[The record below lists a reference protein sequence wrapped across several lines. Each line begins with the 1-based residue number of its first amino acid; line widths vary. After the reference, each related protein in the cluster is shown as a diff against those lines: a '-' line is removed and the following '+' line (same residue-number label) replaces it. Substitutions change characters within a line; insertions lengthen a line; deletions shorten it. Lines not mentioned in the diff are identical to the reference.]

1 MKTNGFISQKMQ
13 RGFTLIE
20 IMIVVGIIG
29 LCAAMGVPAILKAVQ
44 KEGMRKALSDL
55 TDVCSSARAKAI
67 FMNQKVAVVFHPT
80 DRSFSVEGGGANG
93 SGILVSSSTLPTG
106 VELAMLDINQQDFAA
121 SEWAKV
127 WFFPNGTSDEMTVV
141 LHDRGEWHKISLE
154 FSTGLATVGDVDR

>member
-1 MKTNGFISQKMQ
+1 MRTKSFSSKKMR

-67 FMNQKVAVVFHPT
+67 FMNQKVAVVFHPA
-80 DRSFSVEGGGANG
+80 DRSFSVEGGGASG
-93 SGILVSSSTLPTG
+93 SGILVSSSTLPAG
-106 VELAMLDINQQDFAA
+106 VELAMLDINQQDFGA

-141 LHDRGEWHKISLE
+141 LHDRGEWHKVSLE